1 MHVKYFIEIPAMHSY
16 PVFSLQYSTD
26 TQKVANLLQIPQYY
40 DLDVYSTGHLE
51 KVNRN
56 WDNWFMWNVLSL
68 CDSVGSLMGFG
79 TSRKLLKYNE
89 MGSYL
94 NESGLI
100 QALLFDWELQK
111 KALVLVSSD
120 MLCLALVGNNL
131 WFWVVHPALG
141 FFIPGW
147 REGVLCCVS

>member
-1 MHVKYFIEIPAMHSY
+1 M
-16 PVFSLQYSTD
+16 
-26 TQKVANLLQIPQYY
+26 ANLLQIPQYY
-40 DLDVYSTGHLE
+40 DLNVYSTGHLE

-56 WDNWFMWNVLSL
+56 WGNWFMWNVLSF
-68 CDSVGSLMGFG
+68 CDNVGSLMGFG

-89 MGSYL
+89 MVSYL
-94 NESGLI
+94 KESGLI
-100 QALLFDWELQK
+100 QALLFDLELQR

-131 WFWVVHPALG
+131 WFCVADPALD

-147 REGVLCCVS
+147 REGGLCRVSKLVSPRSLLQNRFHSL